1 MKNRLPRGL
10 RLNNPCCLTHSQS
23 EWQGKSADQPD
34 PKFVKFDTL
43 AYGYRAAFKLLNR
56 YHYWYKLQ
64 TAHDIMH
71 RFAPTYDNNNTQ
83 LYIDIIC
90 RYLSPS
96 ILRRQWGLSP
106 LGGAAGTSSGC
117 CKHPIRPQGE
127 GEKAPDLSRVILP
140 APPDDQNLWSRFL
153 TIITKVEQGIDIKEV
168 DQEAIAE
175 GYRMAFGK

>member
-1 MKNRLPRGL
+1 MRNKLPRGL
-10 RLNNPCCLTHSQS
+10 RLNNPCCLTHGVS

-43 AYGYRAAFKLLNR
+43 VYGYRAAFKLLNR

-64 TAHDIMH
+64 TVHDIMH

-90 RYLSPS
+90 RYLSPA
-96 ILRRQWGLSP
+96 LS
-106 LGGAAGTSSGC
+106 
-117 CKHPIRPQGE
+117 KREGE
-127 GEKAPDLSRVILP
+127 GEKAQDLSRVILP
-140 APPDDQNLWSRFL
+140 APPDDQVLWSRFV
-153 TIITKVEQGIDIKEV
+153 TIITKVEQGIEIKEV

-175 GYRMAFGK
+175 GYRMAFAR

>member
-1 MKNRLPRGL
+1 MASSKSSNRKLSRGL
-10 RLNNPCCLTHSQS
+10 RLNNPCCLTHGVSQ
-23 EWQGKSADQPD
+23 WQGKSADQPD

-64 TAHDIMH
+64 TVHEIMH

-90 RYLSPS
+90 KFVGVEP
-96 ILRRQWGLSP
+96 
-106 LGGAAGTSSGC
+106 
-117 CKHPIRPQGE
+117 HE
-127 GEKAPDLSRVILP
+127 VLP
-140 APPDDQNLWSRFL
+140 APSDDPVLWSKFL
-153 TIITKVEQGIDIKEV
+153 TIITKVEQGIGIEEV
-168 DQEAIAE
+168 DQSAIAE